1 MATECDF
8 DPLDLSNGVPHE
20 GYRRLRAE
28 VPVCRTPS
36 GAWFLSRRDDVLA
49 ATRDVHSF
57 RASFRDP
64 GVVVPDEE
72 MLISEIPEPRH
83 GRVRRV
89 VNSAVAAHRI
99 GEIGTFV
106 RDLADRLLGELLAAG
121 RIELVGQFIMPIPN
135 SAIGVLLG
143 VPIDDHALW
152 AGWSDEVVLGDY
164 ARRNRN
170 ERGEG
175 LAGAHPEFTAFI
187 DARIAEHRAA
197 LDPPPDFITRLLQ
210 TEIDGYRMSDVEL
223 RTFLAFLLISG
234 NETTRHLL
242 ANAAHT
248 LASRPDLYA
257 RLRADPSLIPNAIEE
272 SLRMDPPV
280 AFLLRECCV
289 DVEIGGVGIRRGEK
303 VAFGL
308 ASANRDERHYEDPD
322 AFRFDRPR
330 PSDHMAFGGGPH
342 VCPGSA
348 LARLE
353 GRTVLEVLCRR
364 VAKLELDASF
374 RWRKVRTFWANGP
387 EALPVDC
394 VPA

>member
-1 MATECDF
+1 
-8 DPLDLSNGVPHE
+8 V
-20 GYRRLRAE
+20 
-28 VPVCRTPS
+28 
-36 GAWFLSRRDDVLA
+36 WFLSRRDEVLA
-49 ATRDVHSF
+49 ATRDVNSF

-64 GVVVPDEE
+64 GVVVADEE

-99 GEIGTFV
+99 GEIGSFV
-106 RDLADRLLGELLAAG
+106 RELADRLLDELLPAG
-121 RIELVGQFIMPIPN
+121 RIELVRQFILPIPN

-143 VPIDDHALW
+143 VPREDHPLW
-152 AGWSDEVVLGDY
+152 AAWSDEVVQGDY
-164 ARRNRN
+164 PRRNRN
-170 ERGEG
+170 ARGEG
-175 LAGAHPEFTAFI
+175 LAGAHPEFAAYI
-187 DARIAEHRAA
+187 DAQIAERRAA
-197 LDPPPDFITRLLQ
+197 ALPPGLGPPDFITRLLR
-210 TEIDGYRMSDVEL
+210 TEIDGYRMGDVEL

-242 ANAAHT
+242 ANATHT
-248 LASRPDLYA
+248 LASRPDLFA
-257 RLRADPSLIPNAIEE
+257 RLRADPSLVPNAIEE

-280 AFLLRECCV
+280 AFLLRECCA
-289 DVEIGGVGIRRGEK
+289 DVEIGGEKIRRGEK

-308 ASANRDERHYEDPD
+308 ASANRDERHYDEPD
-322 AFRFDRPR
+322 AFRVDRPR
-330 PSDHMAFGGGPH
+330 PSDHVAFGGGPH

-364 VAKLELDASF
+364 VARLELEPGF
-374 RWRKVRTFWANGP
+374 RWRKVSTFWAIGP

-394 VPA
+394 IPA

>member
-1 MATECDF
+1 MAAVCDF
-8 DPLDLSNGVPHE
+8 DPLDLSRGVPHE

-28 VPVCRTPS
+28 APVCRTPT
-36 GAWFLSRRDDVLA
+36 GIWFLSRRAEVLA
-49 ATRDVHSF
+49 ATRDVDSF

-64 GVVVPDEE
+64 GVAVADEE

-83 GRVRRV
+83 GKVRRV

-99 GEIGTFV
+99 GEIGSYV
-106 RDLADRLLGELLAAG
+106 RELADRLLDELLPG
-121 RIELVGQFIMPIPN
+121 KRIELVRQFILPIPN

-143 VPIDDHALW
+143 VPSRDHALW
-152 AGWSDEVVLGDY
+152 AGWSDEVVQGDY
-164 ARRNRN
+164 PRRNRN
-170 ERGEG
+170 ARGEG
-175 LAGAHPEFTAFI
+175 LAGAHPEFAAYI
-187 DARIAEHRAA
+187 DAQIAERRASA
-197 LDPPPDFITRLLQ
+197 APPLDFITRLLR

-248 LASRPDLYA
+248 LASRPDLFA
-257 RLRADPSLIPNAIEE
+257 QLRADPSLVPNAVEE

-280 AFLLRECCV
+280 AFLLRECCA
-289 DVEIGGVGIRRGEK
+289 DVELGGEKIRRGEK

-308 ASANRDERHYEDPD
+308 ASANRDERHYEEPD
-322 AFRFDRPR
+322 AFRLDRPR
-330 PSDHMAFGGGPH
+330 PTDHVAFGGGPH

-364 VAKLELDASF
+364 VERLSL
-374 RWRKVRTFWANGP
+374 
-387 EALPVDC
+387 
-394 VPA
+394 

>member
-1 MATECDF
+1 MPAACDF
-8 DPLDLSNGVPHE
+8 DPLDLSQGVPQE
-20 GYRRLRAE
+20 GYRLLRAE
-28 VPVCRTPS
+28 AP
-36 GAWFLSRRDDVLA
+36 
-49 ATRDVHSF
+49 
-57 RASFRDP
+57 
-64 GVVVPDEE
+64 
-72 MLISEIPEPRH
+72 
-83 GRVRRV
+83 
-89 VNSAVAAHRI
+89 VAAHRI
-99 GEIGTFV
+99 GEIGSFV
-106 RDLADRLLGELLAAG
+106 RDLANRLLDELLPEG
-121 RIELVGQFIMPIPN
+121 RIELLEQFIMPIPN

-143 VPIDDHALW
+143 VPVGDHALW
-152 AGWSDEVVLGDY
+152 AGWSDEVVQGDY

-175 LAGAHPEFTAFI
+175 LAGAHPEFTAYI
-187 DARIAEHRAA
+187 DARIAERRAA
-197 LDPPPDFITRLLQ
+197 PVSPPDFITRLLQ

-257 RLRADPSLIPNAIEE
+257 RLREEPALVPNAVEE

-280 AFLLRECCV
+280 VYLLRECIA
-289 DVEIGGVGIRRGEK
+289 DVEVGGCAIRRGEK

-308 ASANRDERHYEDPD
+308 ASANRDERHYEEPD
-322 AFRFDRPR
+322 AFLLDRPR
-330 PSDHMAFGGGPH
+330 PSDHVAFGGGPH

-353 GRTVLEVLCRR
+353 GRTVLEVLIRR
-364 VAKLELDASF
+364 VAKLELDPAF
-374 RWRKVRTFWANGP
+374 RWKKVRTFWANGP